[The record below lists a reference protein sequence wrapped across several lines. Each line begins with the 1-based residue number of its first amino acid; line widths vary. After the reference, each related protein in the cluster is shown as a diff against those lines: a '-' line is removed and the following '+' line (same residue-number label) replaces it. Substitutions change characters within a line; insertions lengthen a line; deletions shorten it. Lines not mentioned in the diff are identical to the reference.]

1 MCKNMKSYNIAD
13 LKVNMNLKYAFTL
26 ERARAYISDAVFEN
40 PDITV
45 DVSDDDIN
53 KWVKRY
59 KSEDYCDQYEYMLAG
74 SSFYSKLLDFD
85 GIMLHSSAVVVNNK
99 AYLFSAQSGTG
110 KSTHTELWLKL
121 FGDKAYILNDDKPAI
136 RYIDG
141 KIYAYGTPF
150 SGKHDLS
157 ANRGVE
163 VAGIAFI
170 ERARD
175 NSIEKITPA
184 KALPKMLAQTM
195 RSGEIKTMDKVL
207 FVMDKILTG
216 VNVYHLCCNM
226 DISAAQLSFDTMSRG
241 E

>member
-1 MCKNMKSYNIAD
+1 MCTNMKSYNIAG
-13 LKVNMNLKYAFTL
+13 LKVNMKLRYAFTL
-26 ERARAYISDAVFEN
+26 ERARAYFSDTFFEN

-45 DVSDDDIN
+45 SVSEEEIN
-53 KWVKRY
+53 NWIVRY
-59 KSEDYCDQYEYMLAG
+59 KSDEYCDQFEYMLAG
-74 SSFYSKLLDFD
+74 SSFYSRLLDFD
-85 GIMLHSSAVVVNNK
+85 GMMLHSSAVVVDNK

-121 FGDKAYILNDDKPAI
+121 FGDRAYILNDDKPAI

-157 ANRGVE
+157 ANKGVE
-163 VAGIAFI
+163 VKGIAFI
-170 ERARD
+170 ERAKE
-175 NSIEKITPA
+175 NSIEKIPPA

-195 RSGEIKTMDKVL
+195 RSGEIESMDKVL

-216 VNVYHLCCNM
+216 VNIYRLCCNM
-226 DISAAQLSFDTMSRG
+226 DVSAAQLSFDTMSKG
-241 E
+241 D